1 MSVLVLQ
8 MQLAKAFID
17 SADIL
22 LSLRRKVV
30 QSNSR
35 ERNANM
41 TRNKLIV
48 KTLIKGFKLK
58 H

>member
-1 MSVLVLQ
+1 MLVLQ